1 MKVFLHRL
9 SDEDPEA
16 KSNAA
21 YATGMLCLNSRA
33 RQVVVGNYGSI
44 LSKLEPL
51 LQVRN
56 HRMLD
61 NACGCIAR
69 MIMAHPNNV
78 NLPDVLPVYAGIL
91 PLKEDYEENEP
102 IYKMLVQLCLFSPFV
117 FAWLAAR
124 LTFFFRQEF
133 RSNSF

>member
-1 MKVFLHRL
+1 MKLLLHRL

-21 YATGMLCLNSRA
+21 YAMGMLCLKSQAVHETTR
-33 RQVVVGNYGSI
+33 NYPAI
-44 LSKLEPL
+44 LAKLEPL
-51 LQVRN
+51 LQEKN

-69 MIMAHPNNV
+69 MVTAHPNSV
-78 NLPDVLPVYAGIL
+78 ALHDIIPALASVL

-102 IYKMLVQLCLFSPFV
+102 IYKMLVQLCQFPDFQYLV
-117 FAWLAAR
+117 DYL
-124 LTFFFRQEF
+124 EG
-133 RSNSF
+133 

>member
-1 MKVFLHRL
+1 MKLFLHRL

-21 YATGMLCLNSRA
+21 YAMGMLCLKSRA
-33 RQVVVGNYGSI
+33 VHEIIGNYPVI
-44 LSKLEPL
+44 LTKLEPF
-51 LQVRN
+51 LQEKN

-78 NLPDVLPVYAGIL
+78 PLGDVLPALAGVL

-102 IYKMLVQLCLFSPFV
+102 IYKMLVQLCQFSDLWYPV
-117 FAWLAAR
+117 DYL
-124 LTFFFRQEF
+124 QD
-133 RSNSF
+133 